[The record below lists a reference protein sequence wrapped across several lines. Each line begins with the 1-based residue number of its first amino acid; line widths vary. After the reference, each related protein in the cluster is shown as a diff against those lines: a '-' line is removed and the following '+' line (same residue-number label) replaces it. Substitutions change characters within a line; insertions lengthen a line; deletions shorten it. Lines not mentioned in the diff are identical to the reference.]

1 MAPDYATNRIP
12 VIIDTD
18 PGVDDIIAMFVP
30 IFTLQ
35 FREPNASTS
44 LLAIASPELDILAYS
59 ISYGNTDIES
69 SWSNVSKAYRAIDL
83 HLKSNPSDKARFPNF
98 DAKRRPLLARGPS
111 GPLEG
116 ELHSAEYFHGR
127 SLAELFGRDGLG
139 DIGIR
144 HPELSLEASLD
155 THPYFQVSS
164 QSGVGIALDIL
175 RSYPARSVT
184 YIALGP
190 LTNLALM
197 MRKDSQLVTDRVGRI
212 VCMGGALDVP
222 GNTSPVA
229 EFNFF
234 ADPYAVKELL
244 STPLHR
250 GLPLDRFLMLPLD
263 ITTPHELPFDIYQK
277 EVDPTFENTNTPSNA
292 KGKSPLT
299 HFTSSFLERTR
310 EIMLQFGKDAMELH
324 DIVAVWCAI
333 ENPPFPDTVPMAL
346 APGWEGARREFQI
359 ERTGEITRGM
369 LVTDRREDESAYP
382 LGTNRSEA
390 QRDPSEDHHHIGY
403 PVSNKANGAVC
414 DELSGVLCINRTP
427 GPAVLLKLLLHRVW
441 GRMVA

>member
-1 MAPDYATNRIP
+1 MPPDRATTRIP

-18 PGVDDIIAMFVP
+18 PGVDDIIA
-30 IFTLQ
+30 I
-35 FREPNASTS
+35 

-69 SWSNVSKAYRAIDL
+69 SWSNIFKAYRAIDL
-83 HLKSNPSDKARFPNF
+83 HLKSNPSEKARFPNF
-98 DAKRRPLLARGPS
+98 DVKRKPLLARGPS

-116 ELHSAEYFHGR
+116 ALHSAEYFHGR
-127 SLAELFGRDGLG
+127 DGLG
-139 DIGIR
+139 DIDIR
-144 HPELSLEASLD
+144 HPELSLEAPLD
-155 THPYFQVSS
+155 THSYFQLSS
-164 QSGVGIALDIL
+164 QSGAGIALDIL

-197 MRKDSQLVTDRVGRI
+197 MRENN
-212 VCMGGALDVP
+212 VP

-234 ADPYAVKELL
+234 ADPYAVKELLL

-263 ITTPHELPFDIYQK
+263 ITTPHELPFNIYRK
-277 EVDPTFENTNTPSNA
+277 EVDPMFENTNTPSSA
-292 KGKSPLT
+292 KAKSPLT

-310 EIMLQFGKDAMELH
+310 EIMLQFGKDALELH

-333 ENPPFPDTVPMAL
+333 ENPPLLDTEPMSL
-346 APGWEGARREFQI
+346 AQGWKGARREFQI

-369 LVTDRREDESAYP
+369 LITDRREDEMAYP

-390 QRDPSEDHHHIGY
+390 QRDPNENHHHIGY
-403 PVSNKANGAVC
+403 PVSNKANGVVC
-414 DELSGVLCINRTP
+414 DELSGVLCIDGTP
-427 GPAVLLKLLLHRVW
+427 GPAKLLKFLLHRVW
-441 GRMVA
+441 GRVFG